1 MGIARL
7 AAIGMV
13 ALTTMTQ
20 TGWGQGVDND
30 RAQLIEQIRQ
40 LSRSN
45 TALQKLLKASG
56 TEPPREFIET
66 LPSLDVR
73 FAGGTLGDL
82 VEELKSRRPY
92 SNILL
97 GDGAGAV
104 KVPPFEVFGVTPA
117 GAIWVARSVVGPDW
131 NMQIDTV
138 NPGDGSAAT
147 TIVRV
152 SEDQK
157 VNAALAWSA
166 PSKAWNL
173 NSWIGEDPERIDATF
188 AVIQVGLDSF
198 DSSGVTL
205 KFHQPTKV
213 LMARGTQAHIDFI
226 DSVIRAAAEMPL
238 ELNALPQNVVIAN
251 EVIAKSS
258 RRIAEIEGEV
268 AVLAARA
275 DVVDARV
282 ARLIGDKAGEET
294 IATQRIERAEIH
306 ARINN
311 LRFEEA
317 TLREAV
323 EKAKKTVAGYEA
335 KNNR

>member
-1 MGIARL
+1 V
-7 AAIGMV
+7 AA
-13 ALTTMTQ
+13 
-20 TGWGQGVDND
+20 
-30 RAQLIEQIRQ
+30 
-40 LSRSN
+40 
-45 TALQKLLKASG
+45 
-56 TEPPREFIET
+56 
-66 LPSLDVR
+66 
-73 FAGGTLGDL
+73 
-82 VEELKSRRPY
+82 
-92 SNILL
+92 
-97 GDGAGAV
+97 
-104 KVPPFEVFGVTPA
+104 
-117 GAIWVARSVVGPDW
+117 PDW
-131 NMQIDTV
+131 NVHIEIID
-138 NPGDGSAAT
+138 PQDGSAAT
-147 TIVRV
+147 TYIRLNQNEHDAM
-152 SEDQK
+152 S
-157 VNAALAWSA
+157 WMA

-173 NSWIGEDPERIDATF
+173 NSWIGGDPERIDATF

-198 DSSGVTL
+198 DSSSVTL
-205 KFHQPTKV
+205 KFHQPTGV
-213 LMARGTQAHIDFI
+213 LMARGNQAQIEFI

-238 ELNALPQNVVIAN
+238 ELNALPQNVVMAN

-275 DVVDARV
+275 DVVDARI

-323 EKAKKTVAGYEA
+323 EKAKKTVADYEA